1 MLESIILFFAIAS
14 AVFGPSSQTVEILPT
29 LKINEVV
36 FNIEI
41 ADTEEERG
49 QGLSGRASLPEDAG
63 MLFDFIVP
71 SRPGFWMKEM
81 NFPIDIVWI
90 DNNWKIVD
98 LTKNF
103 SPRSYPQVIFPNSAV
118 QYVLEIN
125 AGLIDINNF
134 KIGDIVTKDYPW

>member
-14 AVFGPSSQTVEILPT
+14 AIFGPASQSTEILPT

-41 ADTEEERG
+41 VDNDEERER
-49 QGLSGRASLPEDAG
+49 GLSGRASLPEGTG
-63 MLFDFIVP
+63 MLFDFIIP

-81 NFPIDIVWI
+81 NFPIDVVWI

-98 LTKNF
+98 LTENF
-103 SPRSYPQVIFPNSAV
+103 SPKSYPQVIFPNSAV

-125 AGLIDINNF
+125 AGLIDKNDFRVGQTI
-134 KIGDIVTKDYPW
+134 DQTYQP